1 MRRLTTIDGNSAAC
15 PLPLAELG
23 FRDAARNEDAT
34 GLEVRFFRPMSG
46 RMRSATIHS
55 FGRTTPGLCYNTYRT
70 PDVRGKFIISIPPIQ
85 NLSGAAGNMDFD
97 QLHTFL
103 EIVRLKSFSKAAQTC
118 FRTQPAISAQV
129 RQLEQE
135 LRADLF
141 ERFGSRISLTT
152 AGKIFTEYAAQMLDL
167 RRRAQDSIAELENN
181 PRGELV
187 IAANEATCIYLLPG
201 VFSEYLRLF
210 PAVQLQVDR
219 NYGARVVEAVM
230 ENSADFGLTQ
240 LPVEEKRLQVV
251 DVHRDEVR
259 LIVPANHPLA
269 GLQAITPRQVAEF
282 HLLLPKTGKT
292 RARLDQ
298 WLEPVE
304 DELRISME
312 LDSTEM
318 MKRFVLA
325 GLGLS
330 FIAMSN
336 CREELAAG
344 KLKAIPLAPDPMV
357 RRLGLIYRKDKAL
370 SKAALGFIQV
380 VLDNVGDDSAG
391 VPKPKVSAR

>member
-1 MRRLTTIDGNSAAC
+1 
-15 PLPLAELG
+15 
-23 FRDAARNEDAT
+23 
-34 GLEVRFFRPMSG
+34 
-46 RMRSATIHS
+46 
-55 FGRTTPGLCYNTYRT
+55 
-70 PDVRGKFIISIPPIQ
+70 
-85 NLSGAAGNMDFD
+85 MDFD

-152 AGKIFTEYAAQMLDL
+152 AGKVFTGYAEQILDL
-167 RRRAQDSIAELENN
+167 RRRAQDAIAELESN

-187 IAANEATCIYLLPG
+187 IAANESTCIYLLPA
-201 VFSEYLRLF
+201 VFSEYRRLF
-210 PAVQLQVDR
+210 PAVQLEVDR
-219 NYGARVVEAVM
+219 SFASRVVEAVLD
-230 ENSADFGLTQ
+230 NTADFGLTQ
-240 LPVEEKRLQVV
+240 LPVDEKRLQVV
-251 DVHRDEVR
+251 TIHNDEVR
-259 LIVPANHPLA
+259 LAVPAGHPLA
-269 GLQAITPRQVAEF
+269 PRKTVSPADVAGF
-282 HLLLPKTGKT
+282 FLLLPKQGKT
-292 RARLDQ
+292 RTRINL

-304 DELRISME
+304 EQVRIGME

-318 MKRFVLA
+318 MKRFVAA

-330 FIAMSN
+330 FLPVSN
-336 CREELAAG
+336 CKEEIAAG
-344 KLKAIPLAPDPMV
+344 KLALIPLAPEPLL

-380 VLDNVGDDSAG
+380 VLDNLGDMRIQGEKSAA
-391 VPKPKVSAR
+391 VR

>member
-1 MRRLTTIDGNSAAC
+1 
-15 PLPLAELG
+15 
-23 FRDAARNEDAT
+23 
-34 GLEVRFFRPMSG
+34 
-46 RMRSATIHS
+46 
-55 FGRTTPGLCYNTYRT
+55 
-70 PDVRGKFIISIPPIQ
+70 
-85 NLSGAAGNMDFD
+85 MDFD

-118 FRTQPAISAQV
+118 YRTQPAISAQV

-135 LRADLF
+135 LRAELF

-152 AGKIFTEYAAQMLDL
+152 AGRIFAEYAEQMLDL
-167 RRRAQDSIAELENN
+167 RRRAQDAIAELEST

-187 IAANEATCIYLLPG
+187 IAANEATCIYVLPT
-201 VFSEYLRLF
+201 VFSQYRQLF

-219 NYGARVVEAVM
+219 SYAARVVEAVM
-230 ENSADFGLTQ
+230 DNSADFGLTQ

-251 DVHRDEVR
+251 PIYRDEIR
-259 LIVPANHPLA
+259 LIVPAGHALA
-269 GLQAITPRQVAEF
+269 GKRSVTPEDLQDQY
-282 HLLLPKTGKT
+282 LLLPTQGKT
-292 RARLDQ
+292 RARLNQ

-304 DELRISME
+304 DEIRVSME

-318 MKRFVLA
+318 MKRFVMA

-330 FIAMSN
+330 FLAVSN
-336 CREELAAG
+336 CYEEVAARR
-344 KLKAIPLAPDPMV
+344 LRAIPLAPEPMV

-380 VLDNVGDDSAG
+380 VLDNVKDEPEEAASPA
-391 VPKPKVSAR
+391 ARRVVAR